1 MASYVL
7 GERGYP
13 MAMTMWQKM
22 VALLTG
28 RTRTERVG
36 GEADVEPDPAQAGT
50 RPTGGTPDPDASDA
64 HSTTGPSANDT
75 FVGRV
80 AGEDAGDAGIT
91 GAEARSE
98 SKGRHTRPDPP

>member
-1 MASYVL
+1 
-7 GERGYP
+7 
-13 MAMTMWQKM
+13 MWQWMKDLF
-22 VALLTG
+22 AG
-28 RTRTERVG
+28 RTRAQRSG
-36 GEADVEPDPAQAGT
+36 GEPDVEPDPAQANT
-50 RPTGGTPDPDASDA
+50 RASGGAADPGAADA

-98 SKGRHTRPDPP
+98 SADEHTGPEPS